1 MVTVQTAGGPVELRK
16 PTAAEV
22 TKFEELRR
30 IFEAPSRNGI
40 IGGLDDGRDIIKGC
54 IANLAPDAA
63 EALLQRYPGLIS
75 RKLRAAFRVAGES
88 GMGLELHPEAIT
100 HELRKTYAGQDL
112 IGLLCFKKT
121 EVVLRPMQ
129 PSRYAL
135 MEKRAASDQV
145 RGVSWPEVESI
156 AREHIVKPQ
165 DIGDDKHLTALL
177 EAHPYLASDL
187 GLLLIDRAGGEEDD
201 IVGKLPSSSKEPTRT
216 PCPTPGSFSPP
227 TTGSDGSSGVGPAP

>member
-1 MVTVQTAGGPVELRK
+1 MVRVDTAGGPVELRR

-30 IFEAPSRNGI
+30 VFEAPSRNGV
-40 IGGLDDGRDIIKGC
+40 IGGLDDGREIIKAC
-54 IANLAPDAA
+54 ISNMSPEAA
-63 EALLQRYPGLIS
+63 DKLLQRFPGLIS
-75 RKLRAAFRVAGES
+75 RKLRAAFRAAGES
-88 GMGLELHPEAIT
+88 GMGLERHAAAIT

-112 IGLLCFKKT
+112 IGLRCFGV

-135 MEKRAASDQV
+135 MEKRAAADAV

-156 AREHIVKPQ
+156 AKEHIVRPL
-165 DIGDDKHLTALL
+165 DVGDDKALTTLL

-187 GLLLIDRAGGEEDD
+187 GLLLIDRAGGEEEDL
-201 IVGKLPSSSKEPTRT
+201 VGKLPSSSTEPTRT

>member
-88 GMGLELHPEAIT
+88 GMGLELHPAAIT

-112 IGLLCFKKT
+112 IGLLCFGV
-121 EVVLRPMQ
+121 EVVLRPLQ

-156 AREHIVKPQ
+156 AREHIVRPQ
-165 DIGDDKHLTALL
+165 DIGDDKHMTALL
-177 EAHPYLASDL
+177 EQHPYLASDL
-187 GLLLIDRAGGEEDD
+187 GLLLIDRASGEEDD
-201 IVGKLPSSSKEPTRT
+201 IVGKLPSSSKEPTKT
-216 PCPTPGSFSPP
+216 PCLTPGSTLPP
-227 TTGSDGSSGVGPAP
+227 STGSDGSNGAGQAP